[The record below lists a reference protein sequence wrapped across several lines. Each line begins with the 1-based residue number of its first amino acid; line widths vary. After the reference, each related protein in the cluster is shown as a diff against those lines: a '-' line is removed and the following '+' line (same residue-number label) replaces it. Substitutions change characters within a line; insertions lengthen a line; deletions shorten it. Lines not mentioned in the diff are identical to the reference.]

1 MNSTEWYSVS
11 NDEIGRRNKRQ
22 SMNSSNI
29 GAKPRVK
36 PKEIREQEIQAAA
49 RKVFFKKGYQRST
62 IAEIANLA
70 GIRQGTVYLH
80 FKNKEDLY
88 VSLMI
93 PAVVRIGTQL
103 KKLEMDIFDKKIKKG
118 STLMRRLAD
127 AHLDLYKYDREGLK
141 IIQAFLQGYLF
152 PGMSGEIEKKLNNLA
167 RINFQTIRRIISEG
181 KNLGLIKWEVDE
193 FFLADIIWALFIG
206 VVQVEE
212 TKERFSKKRY
222 LYPTLKYGFSL
233 IDNAILQRT

>member
-1 MNSTEWYSVS
+1 
-11 NDEIGRRNKRQ
+11 
-22 SMNSSNI
+22 MNSSNT
-29 GAKPRVK
+29 GEKPRVK
-36 PKEIREQEIQAAA
+36 PKEIRVQEIQAAA

-88 VSLMI
+88 ISLMI
-93 PAVVRIGTQL
+93 PAVERIGAQL
-103 KKLEMDIFDKKIKKG
+103 KRLEIDILDQKIKKS
-118 STLMRRLAD
+118 STLMRRLVD
-127 AHLDLYKYDREGLK
+127 AHLDLYRYDREGLK

-152 PGMSGEIEKKLNNLA
+152 PGMSREIEMKLNNMA
-167 RINFQTIRRIISEG
+167 RINFQTIRSIISEG
-181 KNLGLIKWEVDE
+181 KNRGLIKENVDE

-206 VVQVEE
+206 VVQVVE
-212 TKERFSKKRY
+212 TKERFSKKHY

-233 IDNAILQRT
+233 IDDAILQRT